1 MFLFRRNLY
10 MTTIGKLE
18 QKYRE
23 LCNKPSDINEHL
35 PTIFYYST
43 KCKSIIELGVRGAIS
58 TYAMLYGLAINTNNN
73 KKLLLNDIESC
84 DISLALELS
93 NGLDIK
99 VEYQWISDLDMELSE
114 NYDMTFIDTLHVYGQ
129 LKRELNKYSKIT
141 NKYIIMHDT
150 TVDEQYGEIVR
161 SHTYED
167 VVVREALRMSE
178 LINIPPNELV
188 VGLWPAIEEFLY
200 HNPNWTLLERY
211 TNNNGLTILKRND

>member
-1 MFLFRRNLY
+1 

-73 KKLLLNDIESC
+73 KKLLLNDIEPC

-167 VVVREALRMSE
+167 VVIREALRMSE
-178 LINIPPNELV
+178 LTNIPPNELV
-188 VGLWPAIEEFLY
+188 VGLWPAIEEFLNN
-200 HNPNWTLLERY
+200 NPNWSLLERY